1 MNEGYI
7 YHILMMAAYLWPEGQ
22 RVEKDPATHIRLF
35 LENNFGKQA
44 AIDGI
49 EVLNTLKSQ
58 NRMMIEC
65 NREDAVYTNLLNAGI
80 NFTSNTYETSMGLLA
95 FYMGLACEI
104 WGASIDSAVK
114 EKLYTIAGLLGLES
128 KEVDI
133 LLDMTKLELS
143 DPRITALKILNLPPS
158 ATNEDIKV
166 AYRRLSL
173 KYHPDR
179 NAAKSEAEKK
189 EAEQKFKEIVAAKQ
203 VLDNIH

>member
-1 MNEGYI
+1 MNEGYT

-22 RVEKDPATHIRLF
+22 RVEKDPATHIRQF
-35 LENNFGKQA
+35 LENNFGKQI

-65 NREDAVYTNLLNAGI
+65 NREDAVYANLLNAGI

-95 FYMGLACEI
+95 FYMGLAYEI

-114 EKLYTIAGLLGLES
+114 EKLYTIAGLLGLEN

-133 LLDMTKLELS
+133 LLDMTKPELS

-158 ATNEDIKV
+158 ATIEDIKV

>member
-1 MNEGYI
+1 MNEGYT

-22 RVEKDPATHIRLF
+22 RVEKDPATHIRQF
-35 LENNFGKQA
+35 LENNFGKQI

-65 NREDAVYTNLLNAGI
+65 NREDAVYSNLLNAGI

-95 FYMGLACEI
+95 FYMGLAYEI
-104 WGASIDSAVK
+104 WGASIDSSVK
-114 EKLYTIAGLLGLES
+114 EKLYTIAGLLGLEN

-133 LLDMTKLELS
+133 LLDMTKPELS

-189 EAEQKFKEIVAAKQ
+189 EAEKKFKEIVAAKH